1 MSDAIIVGI
10 LAALASIIS
19 AILTSRA
26 TQRDVA
32 QKLETSDAVQ
42 NTKIEALKKSVDKHN
57 GFAERIPVL
66 EEQVSVLNREMKEV
80 KNELKARA
88 S

>member
-10 LAALASIIS
+10 LAAVASII
-19 AILTSRA
+19 AAVLTSRA
-26 TQRDVA
+26 TQNKVQA
-32 QKLETSDAVQ
+32 ELHEQNAVQ
-42 NTKIEALKKSVDKHN
+42 NVKIDHLTEEVRHHN
-57 GFAERIPVL
+57 DFARRMPVI